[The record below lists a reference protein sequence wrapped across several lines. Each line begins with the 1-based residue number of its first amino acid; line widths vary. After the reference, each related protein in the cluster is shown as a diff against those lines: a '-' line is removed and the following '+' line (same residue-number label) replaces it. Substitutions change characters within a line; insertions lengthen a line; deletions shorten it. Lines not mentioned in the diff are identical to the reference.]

1 MCCGPPRLSAD
12 QRGATVKIRKL
23 KTLRAIYE
31 RFSNTIFRALAPLG
45 FFGIFALTFID
56 SAALGMPLDPVIG
69 AYVFAGR
76 SHLISVA
83 TCILLAATG
92 SALGSTV
99 MYILGKKGG
108 EALLHTRMSPERLE
122 RMRQRFEEREFITL
136 MVASILPPPTPFK
149 LFLISA
155 AAFQMSYGLF
165 LLAIFIGRILRF
177 SILAVLVIHFGPQV
191 ANAMGP
197 LLRNHLAL
205 TLGIFGAGLALL
217 IVWMLTRRSRQAA

>member
-1 MCCGPPRLSAD
+1 M
-12 QRGATVKIRKL
+12 

-31 RFSNTIFRALAPLG
+31 RFSSAIFRALAPLG
-45 FFGIFALTFID
+45 FFGVFALAFID
-56 SAALGMPLDPVIG
+56 SAALGMPLDPVVG
-69 AYVFAGR
+69 AYFFSAR
-76 SHLISVA
+76 THLISVV
-83 TCILLAATG
+83 IYVLLAAAG
-92 SALGSTV
+92 STIGSTV
-99 MYILGKKGG
+99 MYVIGKKGG
-108 EALLHTRMSPERLE
+108 EAVLHARMSPERLE
-122 RMRQRFEEREFITL
+122 RMRQRFEEREFLTL
-136 MVASILPPPTPFK
+136 MVASVLPPPVPFK

-165 LLAIFIGRILRF
+165 LLAVFIGRILRF

-217 IVWMLTRRSRQAA
+217 IVWMLTRRSRQAASDV